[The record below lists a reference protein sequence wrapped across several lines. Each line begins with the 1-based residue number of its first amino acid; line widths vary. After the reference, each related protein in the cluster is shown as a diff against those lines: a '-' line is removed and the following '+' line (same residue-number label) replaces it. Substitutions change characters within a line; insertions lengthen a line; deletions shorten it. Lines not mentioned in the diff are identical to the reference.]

1 MDEKIDKVIA
11 LAGNEHRYQ
20 YFTLGVIIFLWIN
33 CNFISCILPFIEREP
48 IVNYTD
54 SKGVFHENV
63 TLTNDICME
72 LKGENYTVVK
82 SFGYSWATEFNIECN
97 AAAISNIGA
106 FAFIGNAAGGFVFSF
121 ITKLLS
127 HKKILIISSFGF
139 CLAVFLCTIVT
150 SYDYF
155 YALLVC
161 EIFIGLFGNCLC
173 YSSLVVAQ
181 EVVSSKKRSLFS
193 SIINVGYALC
203 GIIYALLFL
212 AFENE
217 WRYVFYV
224 LIGASAVTLVL
235 IWIFIYDSPRGY
247 INSNDYDKVIH
258 ILEGIASF
266 NGKLEEFRESIK
278 QEDYQEILSV
288 IKGEPIIAPS
298 ERSSR
303 VDDTSRKRNTD
314 NNNNEGEIEFNNGMS
329 DSKFN
334 EANLTTSLLSPDGT
348 SQENSNKEI
357 IEVEEKK
364 VEKITVWSLF
374 KYPSIRYKFLF
385 LDFLWVGTRAAFN
398 GVSISSKSFPG
409 NFYVNIIVLFILES
423 VSYCVAGVLIDIKK
437 LGRRGFLWIQYVIV
451 VIVFILLA
459 FLELNIYGELSLNYI
474 ARFCCAGIEVIYYTY
489 SIELY
494 PTPVRSLAFGI
505 NATFGNAGSIG
516 APYLLEFLKS
526 WEFLLVLAAICAVN
540 SIILIFLPET
550 VGKPMV
556 ESIKEIDEL
565 NNAGDKIEEKVE
577 EEKPKEK
584 EEKPI
589 DIIEEKPEIK
599 IEAKPEEKEEDKK
612 EKDNEEK
619 KEEKPE
625 EKKEEKPKENNE
637 ENPEIKIEI
646 KPEEKKEEKDGDNK
660 NNDNKDPDNEE
671 KKDDGKGPEEN

>member
-11 LAGNEHRYQ
+11 LAGNENRYQ
-20 YFTLGVIIFLWIN
+20 YFTLCVIIFLWIN
-33 CNFISCILPFIEREP
+33 CNFISCVLPFIEREP
-48 IVNYTD
+48 IINYTD
-54 SKGVFHENV
+54 SKGVFYENV
-63 TLTNDICME
+63 TLTNDICIE
-72 LKGENYTVVK
+72 LGGGNYTVVQE
-82 SFGYSWATEFNIECN
+82 FGYSWATEFGIECN
-97 AAAISNIGA
+97 SAAIGNIGA

-121 ITKLLS
+121 ISKLLS

-139 CLAVFLCTIVT
+139 CIAVFLCTIVT

-181 EVVSSKKRSLFS
+181 EIVSSKKRSLFS

-203 GIIYALLFL
+203 GIIYALLFM
-212 AFENE
+212 AFENN

-224 LIGASAVTLVL
+224 LIGASLLTLIL
-235 IWIFIYDSPRGY
+235 IWVFIYDSPRGY
-247 INSNDYDKVIH
+247 INNNNYDKVIQ

-266 NGKLEEFRESIK
+266 NGKLDEFRESIK
-278 QEDYQEILSV
+278 QDDYQEIMSV

-303 VDDTSRKRNTD
+303 VDDSRLRF
-314 NNNNEGEIEFNNGMS
+314 NNKTENEGEGEVEFKNGIT

-334 EANLTTSLLSPDGT
+334 EVNLTTSLVAPDKNENGN
-348 SQENSNKEI
+348 ENSENETKMQ
-357 IEVEEKK
+357 
-364 VEKITVWSLF
+364 KINVWSLF
-374 KYPSIRYKFLF
+374 KYPSIRYKFLL

-423 VSYCVAGVLIDIKK
+423 VSYCVAGILIDIKK
-437 LGRRGFLWIQYVIV
+437 LGRKGTLWIQYAIV
-451 VIVFILLA
+451 VVIFILLA
-459 FLELNIYGELSLNYI
+459 FLQLDTYGELALNYI

-516 APYLLEFLKS
+516 APYLLEFLIS
-526 WEFLLVLAAICAVN
+526 WQFLVLLAAICGIN
-540 SIILIFLPET
+540 SIVLICLPET

-556 ESIKEIDEL
+556 ESIKEIDEM
-565 NNAGDKIEEKVE
+565 NNNKDKIEQ
-577 EEKPKEK
+577 
-584 EEKPI
+584 
-589 DIIEEKPEIK
+589 K
-599 IEAKPEEKEEDKK
+599 IEDDLKNENKN
-612 EKDNEEK
+612 DNIIINNNSNSDEEK
-619 KEEKPE
+619 KEENKE
-625 EKKEEKPKENNE
+625 EKKEEDNKEKEKENKNDENKDVNNE
-637 ENPEIKIEI
+637 EKM
-646 KPEEKKEEKDGDNK
+646 
-660 NNDNKDPDNEE
+660 
-671 KKDDGKGPEEN
+671 DDVKGPEEN

>member
-20 YFTLGVIIFLWIN
+20 YFTLCVIIFLWIN
-33 CNFISCILPFIEREP
+33 CNFISCVLPFIEREP
-48 IVNYTD
+48 IINYTD
-54 SKGVFHENV
+54 SKGVFYENV
-63 TLTNDICME
+63 TLTNDICIE
-72 LKGENYTVVK
+72 LGGGNYTVVQE
-82 SFGYSWATEFNIECN
+82 FGYSWATEFGIECN
-97 AAAISNIGA
+97 SAAIGNIGA

-121 ITKLLS
+121 ISKLLS

-139 CLAVFLCTIVT
+139 CIAVFLCTIVT

-181 EVVSSKKRSLFS
+181 EIVSSKKRSLFS

-203 GIIYALLFL
+203 GIIYALLFM
-212 AFENE
+212 AFENN

-224 LIGASAVTLVL
+224 LIGASLLTLIL
-235 IWIFIYDSPRGY
+235 IWVFIYDSPRGY
-247 INSNDYDKVIH
+247 INNNNYDKVIH

-266 NGKLEEFRESIK
+266 NGKLDEFRESIK
-278 QEDYQEILSV
+278 QDDYQEIMSV

-303 VDDTSRKRNTD
+303 ADDSRLRF
-314 NNNNEGEIEFNNGMS
+314 NNKTENEGEGEVEFKNGIT

-334 EANLTTSLLSPDGT
+334 EVNLTTSLVAPDKNENGN
-348 SQENSNKEI
+348 ENSENETKMQ
-357 IEVEEKK
+357 
-364 VEKITVWSLF
+364 KINVWSLF
-374 KYPSIRYKFLF
+374 KYPSIRYKFLL

-423 VSYCVAGVLIDIKK
+423 VSYCVAGILIDVKK
-437 LGRRGFLWIQYVIV
+437 LGRKGTLWIQYAIV
-451 VIVFILLA
+451 VVIFILLA
-459 FLELNIYGELSLNYI
+459 FLQLDTYGELALNYI

-516 APYLLEFLKS
+516 APYLLEFLIS
-526 WEFLLVLAAICAVN
+526 WQFLVLLAAICGIN
-540 SIILIFLPET
+540 SIVLICLPET

-556 ESIKEIDEL
+556 ESIKEIDEM
-565 NNAGDKIEEKVE
+565 NNNKDKIEEKIE
-577 EEKPKEK
+577 DDLKNENKN
-584 EEKPI
+584 
-589 DIIEEKPEIK
+589 DNIIINNNSNS
-599 IEAKPEEKEEDKK
+599 D
-612 EKDNEEK
+612 EEK
-619 KEEKPE
+619 KEENKE
-625 EKKEEKPKENNE
+625 EKKEEDNKEKEKENKNDENKDANNE
-637 ENPEIKIEI
+637 EKM
-646 KPEEKKEEKDGDNK
+646 
-660 NNDNKDPDNEE
+660 
-671 KKDDGKGPEEN
+671 DDVKGPEEN

>member
-20 YFTLGVIIFLWIN
+20 YFTLCVIIFLWIN
-33 CNFISCILPFIEREP
+33 CNFISCVLPFIEREP
-48 IVNYTD
+48 IINYTD
-54 SKGVFHENV
+54 SKGVFYENV
-63 TLTNDICME
+63 TLTNDICIE
-72 LKGENYTVVK
+72 LGGDNYTVVQE
-82 SFGYSWATEFNIECN
+82 FGYSWATEFGIECN
-97 AAAISNIGA
+97 SAAIGNIGA

-121 ITKLLS
+121 ISKLLS

-139 CLAVFLCTIVT
+139 CIAVFLCTIVT

-181 EVVSSKKRSLFS
+181 EIVSSKKRSLFS

-203 GIIYALLFL
+203 GIIYALLFM
-212 AFENE
+212 AFENN

-224 LIGASAVTLVL
+224 LIGASLLTLIL
-235 IWIFIYDSPRGY
+235 IWVFIYDSPRGY
-247 INSNDYDKVIH
+247 INNNNYDKVIH

-266 NGKLEEFRESIK
+266 NGKLDEFRESIK
-278 QEDYQEILSV
+278 QDDYQEIMSV

-303 VDDTSRKRNTD
+303 ADDSRLRF
-314 NNNNEGEIEFNNGMS
+314 NNKTENEGEGEVEFKNGIT

-334 EANLTTSLLSPDGT
+334 EVNLTTSLVAPDKNENGN
-348 SQENSNKEI
+348 ENSENETKMQ
-357 IEVEEKK
+357 
-364 VEKITVWSLF
+364 KINVWSLF
-374 KYPSIRYKFLF
+374 KYPSIRYKFLL

-423 VSYCVAGVLIDIKK
+423 VSYCVAGILIDIKK
-437 LGRRGFLWIQYVIV
+437 LGRKGTLWIQYAIV
-451 VIVFILLA
+451 VVIFILLA
-459 FLELNIYGELSLNYI
+459 FLQLDTYGALALNYI

-516 APYLLEFLKS
+516 APYLLEFLIS
-526 WEFLLVLAAICAVN
+526 WQFLVLLAAICGIN
-540 SIILIFLPET
+540 SIVLICLPET

-556 ESIKEIDEL
+556 ESIKEIDEM
-565 NNAGDKIEEKVE
+565 NNNKDKIEEKIE
-577 EEKPKEK
+577 DDLKNENKN
-584 EEKPI
+584 
-589 DIIEEKPEIK
+589 DNIIINNNSNS
-599 IEAKPEEKEEDKK
+599 D
-612 EKDNEEK
+612 EEK
-619 KEEKPE
+619 KEEKKE
-625 EKKEEKPKENNE
+625 KKKEEDNKEKEKENKNDENKDVNNE
-637 ENPEIKIEI
+637 EKM
-646 KPEEKKEEKDGDNK
+646 
-660 NNDNKDPDNEE
+660 
-671 KKDDGKGPEEN
+671 DDVKGPEEN

>member
-20 YFTLGVIIFLWIN
+20 YFTLCIIIFLWIN

-48 IVNYTD
+48 IINYTD
-54 SKGVFHENV
+54 SKGVFYENV
-63 TLTNDICME
+63 TLTNDICKD
-72 LKGENYTVVK
+72 LNGRNYTVVK
-82 SFGYSWATEFNIECN
+82 SFGYSWASEFKIECN
-97 AAAISNIGA
+97 SADIGNIGA

-150 SYDYF
+150 SYTYF

-203 GIIYALLFL
+203 GIIYCLLFMG
-212 AFENE
+212 FEKD

-224 LIGASAVTLVL
+224 LIGASALTLVF
-235 IWIFIYDSPRGY
+235 IWIFVYDSPRGY
-247 INSNDYDKVIH
+247 INSNNYNEVIR
-258 ILEGIASF
+258 ILEGIAKF
-266 NGKLEEFRESIK
+266 NGKLEEFRETIQ
-278 QEDYQEILSV
+278 QEEYQEIISV
-288 IKGEPIIAPS
+288 IKGEPIIPPS
-298 ERSSR
+298 ER
-303 VDDTSRKRNTD
+303 TSRINDTLGKITD
-314 NNNNEGEIEFNNGMS
+314 EDTNEGQNEIKNDIS
-329 DSKFN
+329 DNKLN
-334 EANLTTSLLSPDGT
+334 ENNLTTSLINQDKT
-348 SQENSNKEI
+348 TEN
-357 IEVEEKK
+357 EKK

-374 KYPSIRYKFLF
+374 KYPSIRYKFLL

-398 GVSISSKSFPG
+398 GVSISSKSFRG

-423 VSYCVAGVLIDIKK
+423 VSYCVAGVLIDIKR
-437 LGRRGFLWIQYVIV
+437 LGRRGFLWIQYAVV

-459 FLELNIYGELSLNYI
+459 FLDLNTGGELTLNYI

-516 APYLLEFLKS
+516 APYLLEFMSS
-526 WEFLLVLAAICAVN
+526 WQFLVLLAAICGVN
-540 SIILIFLPET
+540 SLVLICLPET

-565 NNAGDKIEEKVE
+565 NNTGKEEKIE
-577 EEKPKEK
+577 EEKPEEKKEEKKEENK
-584 EEKPI
+584 EEKP
-589 DIIEEKPEIK
+589 EEKKEDKPEEIIDEHPEIK
-599 IEAKPEEKEEDKK
+599 IEIKPEENKEEKP
-612 EKDNEEK
+612 EEK

-625 EKKEEKPKENNE
+625 EKKEEKPEEEKE
-637 ENPEIKIEI
+637 ENPEIIIEA
-646 KPEEKKEEKDGDNK
+646 KPE
-660 NNDNKDPDNEE
+660 EE
-671 KKDDGKGPEEN
+671 KKDE

>member
-11 LAGNEHRYQ
+11 LAGNENRYQ
-20 YFTLGVIIFLWIN
+20 YFTLCVIIFLWIN
-33 CNFISCILPFIEREP
+33 CNFISCVLPFIEREP
-48 IVNYTD
+48 IINYTD
-54 SKGVFHENV
+54 SKGVFYENV
-63 TLTNDICME
+63 TLTNDICIE
-72 LKGENYTVVK
+72 LGGSNYTVVQE
-82 SFGYSWATEFNIECN
+82 FGYSWATEFGIECN
-97 AAAISNIGA
+97 SAAIGNIGA

-121 ITKLLS
+121 ISKLLS

-139 CLAVFLCTIVT
+139 CIAVFLCTIVT

-181 EVVSSKKRSLFS
+181 EIVSSKKRSLFS

-203 GIIYALLFL
+203 GIIYALLFM
-212 AFENE
+212 AFENN

-224 LIGASAVTLVL
+224 LIGASLLTLIL
-235 IWIFIYDSPRGY
+235 IWVFIYDSPRGY
-247 INSNDYDKVIH
+247 INNNNYDKVIH

-266 NGKLEEFRESIK
+266 NGKLDEFRESIK
-278 QEDYQEILSV
+278 QDDYQEIMSV

-303 VDDTSRKRNTD
+303 VDDSRLRF
-314 NNNNEGEIEFNNGMS
+314 NNKTENEGEGEVEFKNGIT

-334 EANLTTSLLSPDGT
+334 EVNLTTSLVVPDKNENGN
-348 SQENSNKEI
+348 ENSENETKMQ
-357 IEVEEKK
+357 
-364 VEKITVWSLF
+364 KINVWSLF
-374 KYPSIRYKFLF
+374 KYPSIRYKFLL

-423 VSYCVAGVLIDIKK
+423 VSYCVAGILIDVKK
-437 LGRRGFLWIQYVIV
+437 LGRKGTLWIQYAIV
-451 VIVFILLA
+451 VVIFILLA
-459 FLELNIYGELSLNYI
+459 FLQLDTYGELALNYI

-516 APYLLEFLKS
+516 APYLLEFLIS
-526 WEFLLVLAAICAVN
+526 WQFLVLLAAICGIN
-540 SIILIFLPET
+540 SIVLICLPET

-556 ESIKEIDEL
+556 ESIKEIDEM
-565 NNAGDKIEEKVE
+565 NNNKDKIEEKIE
-577 EEKPKEK
+577 DDLKNENKN
-584 EEKPI
+584 
-589 DIIEEKPEIK
+589 DNIIINNNSNS
-599 IEAKPEEKEEDKK
+599 D
-612 EKDNEEK
+612 EEK
-619 KEEKPE
+619 KEENKE
-625 EKKEEKPKENNE
+625 EKKEEDNKEKEKENKNDENKDVNNE
-637 ENPEIKIEI
+637 EKM
-646 KPEEKKEEKDGDNK
+646 
-660 NNDNKDPDNEE
+660 
-671 KKDDGKGPEEN
+671 DDVKGPEEN

>member
-11 LAGNEHRYQ
+11 LAGNENRYQ
-20 YFTLGVIIFLWIN
+20 YFTLCVIIFLWIN
-33 CNFISCILPFIEREP
+33 CNFISCVLPFIEREP
-48 IVNYTD
+48 IINYTD
-54 SKGVFHENV
+54 SKGVFYENV
-63 TLTNDICME
+63 TLTNDICIE
-72 LKGENYTVVK
+72 LGGGNYTVVQE
-82 SFGYSWATEFNIECN
+82 FGYSWATEFGIECN
-97 AAAISNIGA
+97 SAAIGNIGA

-121 ITKLLS
+121 ISKLLS

-139 CLAVFLCTIVT
+139 CIAVFLCTIVT

-181 EVVSSKKRSLFS
+181 EIVSSKKRSLFS

-203 GIIYALLFL
+203 GIIYALLFM
-212 AFENE
+212 AFENN

-224 LIGASAVTLVL
+224 LIGASLLTLIL
-235 IWIFIYDSPRGY
+235 IWVFIYDSPRGY
-247 INSNDYDKVIH
+247 INNNNYDKVIH

-266 NGKLEEFRESIK
+266 NGKLDEFRESIK
-278 QEDYQEILSV
+278 QDDYQEIMSV

-303 VDDTSRKRNTD
+303 VDDSRLRF
-314 NNNNEGEIEFNNGMS
+314 NNKTENEGEGEVEFKNGIT

-334 EANLTTSLLSPDGT
+334 EVNLTTSLVVPDKNENGN
-348 SQENSNKEI
+348 ENSENETKMQ
-357 IEVEEKK
+357 
-364 VEKITVWSLF
+364 KINVWSLF
-374 KYPSIRYKFLF
+374 KYPSIRYKFLL

-423 VSYCVAGVLIDIKK
+423 VSYCVAGILIDVKK
-437 LGRRGFLWIQYVIV
+437 LGRKGTLWIQYAIV
-451 VIVFILLA
+451 VVIFILLA
-459 FLELNIYGELSLNYI
+459 FLQLDTYGELALNYI

-516 APYLLEFLKS
+516 APYLLEFLIS
-526 WEFLLVLAAICAVN
+526 WQFLVLLAAICGIN
-540 SIILIFLPET
+540 SIVLICLPET

-556 ESIKEIDEL
+556 ESIKEIDEM
-565 NNAGDKIEEKVE
+565 NNNKDKIEQ
-577 EEKPKEK
+577 
-584 EEKPI
+584 
-589 DIIEEKPEIK
+589 K
-599 IEAKPEEKEEDKK
+599 IEDDLKNENKN
-612 EKDNEEK
+612 DNIIINNNSNSDEEK
-619 KEEKPE
+619 KEENKE
-625 EKKEEKPKENNE
+625 EKKEEDNKEKEKENKNDENKDVNNE
-637 ENPEIKIEI
+637 EKM
-646 KPEEKKEEKDGDNK
+646 
-660 NNDNKDPDNEE
+660 
-671 KKDDGKGPEEN
+671 DDVKGPEEN

>member
-11 LAGNEHRYQ
+11 LAGNENRYQ
-20 YFTLGVIIFLWIN
+20 YFTLCVIIFLWIN
-33 CNFISCILPFIEREP
+33 CNFISCVLPFIEREP
-48 IVNYTD
+48 IINYTD
-54 SKGVFHENV
+54 SKGVFYENV
-63 TLTNDICME
+63 TLTNDICIE
-72 LKGENYTVVK
+72 LGGGNYTVVQE
-82 SFGYSWATEFNIECN
+82 FGYSWATEFGIECN
-97 AAAISNIGA
+97 SAAIGNIGA

-121 ITKLLS
+121 ISKLLS

-139 CLAVFLCTIVT
+139 CIAVFLCTIVT

-181 EVVSSKKRSLFS
+181 EIVSSKKRSLFS

-203 GIIYALLFL
+203 GIIYALLFM
-212 AFENE
+212 AFENN

-224 LIGASAVTLVL
+224 LIGASLLTLIL
-235 IWIFIYDSPRGY
+235 IWVFIYDSPRGY
-247 INSNDYDKVIH
+247 INNNNYDKVIH

-266 NGKLEEFRESIK
+266 NGKLDEFRESIK
-278 QEDYQEILSV
+278 QDDYQEIMSV

-303 VDDTSRKRNTD
+303 VDDSRLRF
-314 NNNNEGEIEFNNGMS
+314 NNKTENEGEGEVEFKNGIT

-334 EANLTTSLLSPDGT
+334 EVNLTTSLVVPDKNENGN
-348 SQENSNKEI
+348 ENSENETKMQ
-357 IEVEEKK
+357 
-364 VEKITVWSLF
+364 KINVWSLF
-374 KYPSIRYKFLF
+374 KYPSIRYKFLL

-423 VSYCVAGVLIDIKK
+423 VSYCVAGILIDVKK
-437 LGRRGFLWIQYVIV
+437 LGRKGTLWIQYAIV
-451 VIVFILLA
+451 VVIFILLA
-459 FLELNIYGELSLNYI
+459 FLQLDTYGELALNYI

-516 APYLLEFLKS
+516 APYLLEFLIS
-526 WEFLLVLAAICAVN
+526 WQFLVLLAAICGIN
-540 SIILIFLPET
+540 SIVLICLPET

-556 ESIKEIDEL
+556 ESIKEIDEM
-565 NNAGDKIEEKVE
+565 NNNKDKIEQ
-577 EEKPKEK
+577 
-584 EEKPI
+584 
-589 DIIEEKPEIK
+589 K
-599 IEAKPEEKEEDKK
+599 IEDDLKNENKN
-612 EKDNEEK
+612 DNIIINNNSNSDEEK
-619 KEEKPE
+619 KEENKE
-625 EKKEEKPKENNE
+625 EKKEEDNNEKEKENKNDENKDVNNE
-637 ENPEIKIEI
+637 EKM
-646 KPEEKKEEKDGDNK
+646 
-660 NNDNKDPDNEE
+660 
-671 KKDDGKGPEEN
+671 DDVKGPEEN